1 MTDTLNQLLPEAH
14 SPGIYLY
21 KVQLPIITHASPFH
35 SARLISQ
42 YGGIGAGQAK
52 IKGFALHVHA
62 FGSHSFAPLAKLFVG
77 CGGAVSGDNVHF
89 AVIIDL
95 AEQVIQKVH
104 QFGVDGM
111 DVARAV
117 VQ

>member
-1 MTDTLNQLLPEAH
+1 MTDTLSQLLPEAH

-35 SARLISQ
+35 GTRPISQ
-42 YGGIGAGQAK
+42 YGGIGAGKSK
-52 IKGFALHVHA
+52 IKGFALHVQA
-62 FGSHSFAPLAKLFVG
+62 FGSHAFAPLAKLFVG

-104 QFGVDGM
+104 QFGVYRM
-111 DVARAV
+111 DIARAMV
-117 VQ
+117 P

>member
-1 MTDTLNQLLPEAH
+1 MTDTLPEAY
-14 SPGIYLY
+14 SPGIYLH
-21 KVQLPIITHASPFH
+21 KVQLPIITHTSPFH
-35 SARLISQ
+35 GAGLISQ
-42 YGGIGAGQAK
+42 YGGLGAGQAK
-52 IKGFALHVHA
+52 IKGFALHVQA
-62 FGSHSFAPLAKLFVG
+62 FGSHSLARLAKLFVG
-77 CGGAVSGDNVHF
+77 CRGAVSGDNVHF

-117 VQ
+117 VP